1 MRRTRLTPA
10 LLADAPCPATAARV
24 LVVDDSRAQRT
35 LLALSLR
42 KWGYAVAEAASGED
56 ALALCKE
63 THFDFVL
70 SDWMMPGM
78 TGVAF
83 CRALRQLAADS
94 YSYFIL
100 LTSKSEKAEV
110 ADGLEAGADDFVA
123 KPVNADELR
132 ARLRAGARILQMQ
145 REVVAKNRVI
155 GETLAELQ
163 KLYDALDLDLIEAR
177 KVQDML
183 MRDRHRDFGMG
194 AVSILL
200 RPSGHVGGDL
210 AGFFPVGPDRV
221 ALYSVDV
228 AGHGVASAMLTARL
242 AGLLSGNGVDRN
254 IALTPGPTGALTACP
269 AEDVALRLN
278 RMMIDDLG
286 VDQYITLVYAEVTL
300 TTGALRLVQA
310 GHPHPM
316 ILRAGG
322 EVDLLG
328 DGGLPVGL
336 IDDATYSP
344 VTAVLNPGDRLLL
357 ASDGMTECPD
367 PGGAELGSDGLMR
380 ILTDLR
386 ALDSPQFLEALV
398 WALADHH
405 GDSDFPDDVSGVLF
419 DYRGPT

>member
-254 IALTPGPTGALTACP
+254 IVLTPGPTGALTACP